1 MTKLSARVDA
11 LEARQHLK
19 IDIRSCSD
27 DELYAQL
34 GEGYDL
40 SLMPGDTRDEKVG
53 AVLAAAD
60 GKLTLTPE
68 ARHAARGWFDVRDS
82 V

>member
-1 MTKLSARVDA
+1 MTKLAARIDA

-27 DELYAQL
+27 AELYSQL

-40 SLMPGDTRDEKVG
+40 SLMPGDTHDEKVG
-53 AVLAAAD
+53 AVLAAVN

-68 ARHAARGWFDVRDS
+68 ARHAARGWFDILDEI
-82 V
+82 